1 MYIQRIRV
9 VPAEAGASAS
19 SSIHVRAAR
28 FATPLNILD
37 RVAVTH
43 GFRKTTPLPE
53 SSAAHAFAYYT
64 QTNEREHTFI
74 QIIASSA
81 ADGRLE
87 IRTLE
92 GWAVHP
98 SSLTRDFSVALL
110 TALREAVGDHN
121 VEILSHW
128 HD

>member
-1 MYIQRIRV
+1 MYVQRIRV
-9 VPAEAGASAS
+9 VPAEMGSSA
-19 SSIHVRAAR
+19 SSIHVRADR
-28 FATPLNILD
+28 FARPLNILD
-37 RVAVTH
+37 RVAVGH
-43 GFRKTTPLPE
+43 GFRKTGPLPE

-64 QTNEREHTFI
+64 QTNECEHMFI
-74 QIIASSA
+74 QIIASTA
-81 ADGRLE
+81 VDGRLE
-87 IRTLE
+87 IRIVE

-110 TALREAVGDHN
+110 SALRRTVGDHN